1 LTRNGGR
8 VHCPARPRGGILAC
22 DRRQFVIAMIA
33 LLAVTAAMPAGVG
46 PSAETAKAFDD
57 YVAIAEEQIR
67 REESAVESF
76 LMLPPAATAGRE
88 AALRRGEVLVEQR
101 GTTAA
106 KVPGGSIHHWVGTV
120 FIPNATVAQ
129 VLAVVQDYD
138 HLTRSYAPE
147 VMASRLISHEG
158 DDFHISLRMR
168 EQKVVTVVM
177 DAEYQVHYGR
187 LDAVH
192 QFSVSRSMRISE
204 ISDAGSPR
212 EHAVAEAENHG
223 YLWRLNSYWRFV
235 QESDGAI
242 VQCEAISL
250 TRNVPTGLGWL
261 IGPFVREIPRESLE
275 ATLGATRD
283 AVAARMRLE
292 KPTQAEHR

>member
-1 LTRNGGR
+1 M
-8 VHCPARPRGGILAC
+8 HCLARPRGGILAG
-22 DRRQFVIAMIA
+22 DWRQLVIAMIA
-33 LLAVTAAMPAGVG
+33 LLAVTAAMPAGMG
-46 PSAETAKAFDD
+46 PSAEAAKAFDD
-57 YVAIAEEQIR
+57 YVAEAEEQIR
-67 REESAVESF
+67 REESTIESF
-76 LMLPPAATAGRE
+76 LILPAAAAAGRE

-101 GTTAA
+101 GPIPT
-106 KVPGGSIHHWVGTV
+106 KIPGGLIQHWVGTA

-147 VMASRLISHEG
+147 VMASRLIWREG

-168 EQKVVTVVM
+168 EQKVVTVVL

-187 LDAVH
+187 LDAAH
-192 QFSVSRSMRISE
+192 QFSVSRSARISE
-204 ISDAGSPR
+204 IADAGSPR
-212 EHAVAEAENHG
+212 ERAVTDAENHG

-242 VQCEAISL
+242 IQCEAISL

-261 IGPFVREIPRESLE
+261 IEPFVSDGTQHSSNDHALRSPVV
-275 ATLGATRD
+275 TVQPGWGTRST
-283 AVAARMRLE
+283 AV
-292 KPTQAEHR
+292 KPNR